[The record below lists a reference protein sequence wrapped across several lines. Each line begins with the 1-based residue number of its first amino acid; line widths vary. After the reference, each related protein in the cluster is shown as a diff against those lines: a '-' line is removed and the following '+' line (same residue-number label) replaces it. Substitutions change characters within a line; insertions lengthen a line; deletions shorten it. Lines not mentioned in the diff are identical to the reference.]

1 MEEDENQDPQ
11 QNETP
16 GDEPGL
22 DQCTESQRE
31 RGAEQVRLIPQ
42 PLGRSMHSNRPEC
55 NTPTQANCS
64 DSPCGQQVKNSLQRL
79 RGMNMATREPNDC
92 GKMCQRDSRK
102 KKQIRRR
109 KVCMP
114 VESNV
119 ATRNSPEAA
128 VPSLHGIP
136 GNGNPEKEV
145 VSVLLSHLTS
155 ALQHIGS
162 TYGATLRTRLN
173 PEPES
178 VADLGPSYFGRLE
191 SENTEETT
199 DLQEDGVSSLGICF
213 VRHPRFT
220 VKKDQTWRYN
230 KSVSTGFPSPS
241 QRVPSHSTVREALPY
256 RDCLCNGGLSNKRNS
271 GDRSMESHG
280 IKKTNDGLGLLDS
293 YVLSPASL
301 DCLRQ
306 GLLRNMGSL
315 EQTETLGDSRTSSP
329 YTRTEK
335 SSQQVT
341 TDFKAPVFSPD
352 VDLTMKRRLD
362 PLGVD
367 LNCLSQRSNRLGV
380 LVNPSTD
387 QKPMAN
393 SPLKRL
399 VGTAQ
404 DLHPS
409 EGVSWGL
416 VLGNGSGISNGQ
428 QRPLN
433 GGGCSNS
440 GNQPSSSSMSQTCPE
455 KTESSSVPCHQNVT
469 NRISCSDS
477 RLRPEAYDP
486 FNPTDEENINGEF
499 IGGDFSPKERTG
511 LDDEEEEPEEED
523 EEKYDPFDPT
533 GSIASSNNLSPMG
546 DDSEGELKIVSD
558 AGLTEEEE
566 EEDCM
571 SPEYEIEP
579 SPESTTCVSSDVEL
593 QADGGHVVKS
603 NLEPDLYSSPEYRD
617 VEPESQNS
625 FTQGLSS
632 TIEPDSKLQ
641 SEAQLDSISQPD
653 TDSVDSENDARSQ
666 NELMIDETANAM
678 LEGEEAVSS
687 PTGMVFS
694 LVHNPDPKMQVESEA
709 LNVTEKQAHS
719 LEEGDLWKS
728 EQGKEPSLK
737 AKASAGP
744 TETSKH
750 EAASDLQNAPR
761 YPKDSER
768 TVSETV
774 GARESQS
781 RSAEKM
787 SSSGRVGSKS
797 ASKQRSR
804 AEAVRKDKSG
814 SKVHSKAEH
823 KSKSSSTAR
832 YHHKS
837 HRTVERKDN
846 LVFTVNVSKWP
857 EDAHKYEDSEIEEG
871 EIVQQDEENFSPAR
885 TFRTRG
891 RIFERLRGVEGDDFI
906 SLHADSDEGA
916 LQIDLGEN
924 STEGGRKKLDRR
936 RKVSNQ
942 QREKL
947 PKHSRSPAESKG
959 QSGSHSESSSRSRK
973 KRKREHK
980 KTRSKDRKR
989 SRSQSRERK
998 RSTSRTRLRIH
1009 HKKSRSRS
1017 RSWERRRSSSRSR
1030 HKVSRSRTHSR
1041 EHRRSRSWSPS
1052 ISTSV
1057 SALGSMRA
1065 SAERWKGR
1073 QPQSRESASFHRS
1086 RSSSKSRKERRKKEK
1101 HRELEATKRRRHS
1114 RSRSKERSQR
1124 EKRQPSPSPRRS
1136 KEKNEKEK
1144 DRSRE
1149 RNPVSE
1155 KKHEKTV
1162 KGRRDSRIVV
1172 PPSIQ
1177 ELNDDDILIK
1187 ARSITRTITVNPGET
1202 MEDPEDSMEVA
1213 ALSPN
1218 REGMYDS
1225 DELGFENSF
1234 SDAEPADH
1242 LQEGRVPGKG
1252 PDGKNERRNVHEK
1265 SHRVG
1270 EPGAKLAKV
1279 KDRKRAHPEEKPAK
1293 EKRRKKLTDGPKGAV
1308 AADSLKAEKKA
1319 KEHLIGGQSTKKV
1332 KAPSKESKQQ
1342 VPRKVKLQSK
1352 VAVLIRDGVSCAASM
1367 KEDRGKGGGLIG
1379 VKFSRDRESRS
1390 PFMKTEEKIHDSKPS
1405 RHRAESS
1412 DNKSAPLRVA
1422 KGKAAVKPR
1431 SAAKKA
1437 KVAGGK
1443 AKSSGKKKKEAK
1455 PKTTLKKA
1463 ASDSGSSSKDSSP
1476 FRIKEELLWSSSEKS
1491 DDKVNLPSPVKD
1503 AVEQGLSPLSQIS
1516 ESTSQPLEPAFV
1528 PKEPPQHQPPPPPPP
1543 QQPKD
1548 YHEHTDTS
1556 KVNGDKPRTLSKPLS
1571 WDLQTGGGM
1580 LALTALLFKMEE
1592 ANRAKAQDSF
1602 QAITQI
1608 LSQAK
1613 PPASQVPTS
1622 LSGHLPASQ
1631 PTHKFP
1637 RQGSLSMLGTSAGP
1651 PTLSGS
1657 ASQPPA
1663 TTSGKLYSMLDS
1675 AETAKMEGTT
1685 SSDANM
1691 DSDRYLKKL
1700 HTQERAVEEVKLAIK
1715 PFYQRKEINKDDYK
1729 DILRKAVHKICHSK
1743 SGEINPVKV
1752 ANLVKAYVEKY
1763 KYARRHSKRP
1773 EDGSLQSNGK
1783 EAGKLEKHGKVSAQ
1797 T

>member
-1 MEEDENQDPQ
+1 MKTRIHSRTGLWGMNQDWISAL
-11 QNETP
+11 NR
-16 GDEPGL
+16 
-22 DQCTESQRE
+22 RE
-31 RGAEQVRLIPQ
+31 KE
-42 PLGRSMHSNRPEC
+42 
-55 NTPTQANCS
+55 
-64 DSPCGQQVKNSLQRL
+64 NSLQRL
-79 RGMNMATREPNDC
+79 RVMNMATREPNDY

-109 KVCMP
+109 KACLP

-128 VPSLHGIP
+128 VLSPHGP
-136 GNGNPEKEV
+136 AGSANPEKEV

-162 TYGATLRTRLN
+162 KYGTTLQARLN
-173 PEPES
+173 PDPET

-191 SENTEETT
+191 PENTEETT
-199 DLQEDGVSSLGICF
+199 DLQEDGTSCLGIRF
-213 VRHPRFT
+213 VCHPGFT
-220 VKKDQTWRYN
+220 MKKDQTWRY
-230 KSVSTGFPSPS
+230 KSGYAGFLSPM
-241 QRVPSHSTVREALPY
+241 QRTPSHSTIGEALPY
-256 RDCLCNGGLSNKRNS
+256 RDCLCNGGLSNRRNS
-271 GDRSMESHG
+271 GSHSKGPHG

-306 GLLRNMGSL
+306 GLLRNMGCP
-315 EQTETLGDSRTSSP
+315 EQTETLGDSRMRKP
-329 YTRTEK
+329 CVRTEK
-335 SSQQVT
+335 SSQPMT
-341 TDFKAPVFSPD
+341 TAPGFSPD
-352 VDLTMKRRLD
+352 VDLPMKRRLD
-362 PLGVD
+362 PSGVE
-367 LNCLSQRSNRLGV
+367 LSCCPSPRTNRLGAP
-380 LVNPSTD
+380 VNPSAD
-387 QKPMAN
+387 QKPMAD

-399 VGTAQ
+399 VGE
-404 DLHPS
+404 DEGLRPS
-409 EGVSWGL
+409 EGGSWGL

-440 GNQPSSSSMSQTCPE
+440 GNQPGSSSMSQTCPE
-455 KTESSSVPCHQNVT
+455 KAESSSVPCHQNVT
-469 NRISCSDS
+469 SRFSCSDS
-477 RLRPEAYDP
+477 RFRPEAYDP

-499 IGGDFSPKERTG
+499 IGGDFSPKERAG
-511 LDDEEEEPEEED
+511 LDEEEEEAEDEE

-566 EEDCM
+566 EEEEECM

-579 SPESTTCVSSDVEL
+579 SPESTTGVSSDVEL
-593 QADGGHVVKS
+593 QTDCGHVVKS

-617 VEPESQNS
+617 LEPESQIS
-625 FTQGLSS
+625 FTRRLSS
-632 TIEPDSKLQ
+632 TIETEFNADPKLQ
-641 SEAQLDSISQPD
+641 REAQLTSLSQPD
-653 TDSVDSENDARSQ
+653 TDYINSDNDSQSQ
-666 NELMIDETANAM
+666 NELIIDETASAV
-678 LEGEEAVSS
+678 LEGDEPLS
-687 PTGMVFS
+687 PPAGLEFGFMRS
-694 LVHNPDPKMQVESEA
+694 PDPKMQVEAETMKG
-709 LNVTEKQAHS
+709 TEKRTRS
-719 LEEGDLWKS
+719 LEEGDAWKS
-728 EQGKEPSLK
+728 GQRKEPNLRS
-737 AKASAGP
+737 KASPAKTPKQG
-744 TETSKH
+744 
-750 EAASDLQNAPR
+750 AASDLQNAPR
-761 YPKDSER
+761 YTKDPGRAAPEM
-768 TVSETV
+768 V
-774 GARESQS
+774 GTRESQN
-781 RSAEKM
+781 RPAEKKGSGSRAAP
-787 SSSGRVGSKS
+787 SSSSKP
-797 ASKQRSR
+797 RSR
-804 AEAVRKDKSG
+804 AEAPRKEKPS
-814 SKVHSKAEH
+814 SKVHLKAEH
-823 KSKSSSTAR
+823 KSKSLSSTR
-832 YHHKS
+832 YRHKS

-857 EDAHKYEDSEIEEG
+857 EDSRKYEDSEIEEG
-871 EIVQQDEENFSPAR
+871 EIVQQDDENFSPAR
-885 TFRTRG
+885 TFRSRG

-924 STEGGRKKLDRR
+924 SVEGGRKKLDRR
-936 RKVSNQ
+936 RKVSGQ

-998 RSTSRTRLRIH
+998 RSASRTRLRLH
-1009 HKKSRSRS
+1009 RKKSRSRS

-1030 HKVSRSRTHSR
+1030 HKVSRSRTRSR

-1052 ISTSV
+1052 VGTGAST
-1057 SALGSMRA
+1057 LGSLRA

-1073 QPQSRESASFHRS
+1073 LPQSREGGSFRRS

-1101 HRELEATKRRRHS
+1101 HREQESAKRRRHS
-1114 RSRSKERSQR
+1114 RSRSKERTQR

-1155 KKHEKTV
+1155 KKQEKNV
-1162 KGRRDSRIVV
+1162 KARRDSRIVV

-1187 ARSITRTITVNPGET
+1187 ARSITRTITVNPGEA
-1202 MEDPEDSMEVA
+1202 MEDQEDSMEVA

-1218 REGMYDS
+1218 REAAYDS

-1234 SDAEPADH
+1234 SDTDPADH
-1242 LQEGRVPGKG
+1242 LQEGRTPGKG
-1252 PDGKNERRNVHEK
+1252 TDSKNDRRNIHEK
-1265 SHRVG
+1265 GRRAG
-1270 EPGAKLAKV
+1270 EPSVKPGKV
-1279 KDRKRAHPEEKPAK
+1279 KERKRAHPEEKPAK
-1293 EKRRKKLTDGPKGAV
+1293 EKRRKKLSDGQKGV
-1308 AADSLKAEKKA
+1308 APADSLKVEKKA
-1319 KEHLIGGQSTKKV
+1319 KEHSTGGQPGKKI
-1332 KAPSKESKQQ
+1332 KGPAKESKHQ

-1367 KEDRGKGGGLIG
+1367 KEERGKGGGLIG

-1390 PFMKTEEKIHDSKPS
+1390 PFMKTEDNKIPEQKAS
-1405 RHRAESS
+1405 RHRDDGP
-1412 DNKSAPLRVA
+1412 DNKGAPLRPV
-1422 KGKAAVKPR
+1422 KGKVPTAAKPR
-1431 SAAKKA
+1431 STAKKA
-1437 KVAGGK
+1437 KAASGK
-1443 AKSSGKKKKEAK
+1443 AKSSGKKRKEAK
-1455 PKTTLKKA
+1455 PKAALKKA

-1491 DDKVNLPSPVKD
+1491 DDKANLPSPAKD
-1503 AVEQGLSPLSQIS
+1503 TVEQGLSPLSQIS

-1528 PKEPPQHQPPPPPPP
+1528 PKEPPQHQPPPPLPP
-1543 QQPKD
+1543 QQAKD

-1622 LSGHLPASQ
+1622 LPGHLPASQ
-1631 PTHKFP
+1631 PAPKFL
-1637 RQGSLSMLGTSAGP
+1637 RQGALSMLGTSAGP
-1651 PTLSGS
+1651 PTLLGS

-1663 TTSGKLYSMLDS
+1663 TSSVKLFGMLDS
-1675 AETAKMEGTT
+1675 TETAKTEGTT

-1715 PFYQRKEINKDDYK
+1715 PFYQRKEINKEDYK

-1763 KYARRHSKRP
+1763 KYSRRHNKRP
-1773 EDGSLQSNGK
+1773 EDSSLHSNGK